1 MTRSKKWLWL
11 CLFLL
16 LFLLPVIGQAS
27 GTEPETVT
35 LTRADYNQ
43 LVSNSQRLGQII
55 SILQTSSPKLAADL
69 LTALDKLATA
79 EKLLKESD
87 SKLTTAQDYSKKQ
100 DVLIATINES
110 FVKLAKEQKAALKKA
125 EIEGWVKAIVGAYI
139 GYEIGKRTR

>member
-16 LFLLPVIGQAS
+16 LFSLPAIGQAS

-35 LTRADYNQ
+35 LTRAEYNQ

-55 SILQTSSPKLAADL
+55 SILQTSSPKLASDL

-79 EKLLKESD
+79 EKLFKESD

-100 DVLIATINES
+100 DALIATINES
-110 FVKLAKEQKAALKKA
+110 FVKLAKEQKSALKKA
-125 EIEGWVKAIVGAYI
+125 EIEGWVKGLVGAYI